1 MNSSVRGWLLP
12 ALKGVFGLLAAFWLG
27 WAFFGASEQDG
38 TLAGGWRQMESWL
51 FVIGWSFFPLGLAVL
66 WRWTLVFFADV
77 RLAASTT
84 LTAQG
89 LAWAGRYMPG
99 KAGLLLGKLTI
110 VKELSATWR
119 ELSFSV
125 LAEQMLYVLAG
136 FAVVALML
144 PLDAH
149 MLQAAAIS
157 GLVDKALVLA
167 AEWLWRG
174 IAFGGVLFAAW
185 LALKVAARMLSISPL
200 RGLLPQWLLVF
211 GGHFLLQLMVGAA
224 LYPLVVQMLPL
235 AAGALGVTGVA
246 AVFALANCA
255 GILAIVAPAGLGV
268 REAVLAVCLSHEVGF
283 DAALQVAVWVR
294 VLTLVA
300 DAAFAGLAIGA
311 GWALSKK
318 DVSGNH
324 QGSSGLE

>member
-1 MNSSVRGWLLP
+1 MNSSFRGWLLP
-12 ALKGVFGLLAAFWLG
+12 SLKAIFGLLAIFWLG
-27 WAFFGASEQDG
+27 WAFFGASKQG
-38 TLAGGWRQMESWL
+38 TMLAGGWRQTESWL
-51 FVIGWSFFPLGLAVL
+51 FVIGWSFFPLGLAAL
-66 WRWTLVFFADV
+66 WRWTLTFFAGT
-77 RLAASTT
+77 RLAVSTT
-84 LTAQG
+84 LMAQG

-99 KAGLLLGKLTI
+99 KAGLLLGKLAI
-110 VKELSATWR
+110 VKEVSATWR

-136 FAVVALML
+136 FAVVALLL

-149 MLQAAAIS
+149 MLQAAAIT
-157 GLVDKALVLA
+157 GMVDKALELA

-174 IAFGGVLFAAW
+174 IAFGGVLLAAW
-185 LALKVAARMLSISPL
+185 VALMTAARMLSISPL
-200 RGLLPQWLLVF
+200 HGLMPQWLLVF
-211 GGHFLLQLMVGAA
+211 GSHVLLQLMVGAA